1 MASWLA
7 DDGKQAGR
15 RRRAGRQAGKQLQAG
30 EQAGNCRQAE
40 AGNAGNRGQAGAQ
53 AVRVCSFHRGCFESI
68 SISLQKL

>member
-30 EQAGNCRQAE
+30 EQAGNCRLATQATAE
-40 AGNAGNRGQAGAQ
+40 QAGAQ
-53 AVRVCSFHRGCFESI
+53 AMRICSFHRGCFESI